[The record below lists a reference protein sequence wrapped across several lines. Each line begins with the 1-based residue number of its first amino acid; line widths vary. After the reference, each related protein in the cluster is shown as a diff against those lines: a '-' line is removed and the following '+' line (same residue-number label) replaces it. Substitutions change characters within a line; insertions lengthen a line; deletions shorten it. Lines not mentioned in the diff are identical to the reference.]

1 MNLHRVT
8 KIILLIVLI
17 GPLAI
22 LVFGGVVMLLWNKV
36 LVPVLHISEVTFWQ
50 ALGILVLAKILFG
63 SFGGGHSSNRNYS
76 KQKMMWNQ
84 MTPEQKEKFRE
95 EWKNRSRRW
104 GYRSRAAEPGSGQGN
119 IEA

>member
-1 MNLHRVT
+1 MKMHRVT

-22 LVFGGVVMLLWNKV
+22 IVFGSVVMLLWNRT
-36 LVPVLHISEVTFWQ
+36 LVPVLHVSEVTFWQ
-50 ALGILVLAKILFG
+50 ALGILILAKILFG
-63 SFGGGHSSNRNYS
+63 SFGGGSASNRYYS

-95 EWKNRSRRW
+95 QWKNRSRRW
-104 GYRSRAAEPGSGQGN
+104 GFRSQDAEPGSGQGN
-119 IEA
+119 IEP